1 MIKIDFLQKIN
12 LFLNLLKNGS
22 LMQLN
27 EFMKSIKEEAPPEGL
42 SEPLQAMWHARK
54 DDWETAHNIAQSISS
69 ELSSWIHAY
78 LHRVEGDLSNA
89 DYWYKRAGK
98 PPHSGSTEAEANEI
112 VNSIL

>member
-1 MIKIDFLQKIN
+1 
-12 LFLNLLKNGS
+12 
-22 LMQLN
+22 MQLVD
-27 EFMKSIKEEAPPEGL
+27 FIQSIKEDTPPKGL

-54 DDWETAHNIAQSISS
+54 GDWETAHNIAQSIGT
-69 ELSSWIHAY
+69 ELGSWIHAY

-98 PPHSGSTEAEANEI
+98 LPHSGSTEAEADDI

>member
-1 MIKIDFLQKIN
+1 
-12 LFLNLLKNGS
+12 
-22 LMQLN
+22 MQL
-27 EFMKSIKEEAPPEGL
+27 EDFIQSIKEESPSAGL

-54 DDWETAHNIAQSISS
+54 GDWETAHNIAQSIGT
-69 ELSSWIHAY
+69 ELGSWIHAY

-98 PPHSGSTEAEANEI
+98 LPHSGSTEAEADDI